1 MTFSD
6 SNFDKAHKVD
16 NKTEAGSSMHGKMA
30 DIIKTN
36 FDFRKFKTALQN
48 TVTRFLVP
56 SNCDLKV
63 PLVKPELC
71 RIITC
76 WQKERDLN
84 YHSEIICKSCCTDI
98 EYF

>member
-76 WQKERDLN
+76 
-84 YHSEIICKSCCTDI
+84 
-98 EYF
+98 